1 MNLKIKYLLMSMI
14 YFTTAC
20 SSIPKGTLLGAT
32 VGLGVGGIVASNQ
45 ENNSQKNASLAATA
59 LIGGAIGYF
68 LSADKIK
75 KERELK
81 AGPKL
86 TEFAPKLNR
95 PEVRRVWVPDQI
107 SGDEYVSG
115 HWKFLIDK
123 NAVWSKPEEE

>member
-1 MNLKIKYLLMSMI
+1 MKFKIKYLLIVVI
-14 YFTTAC
+14 YITTAC

-32 VGLGVGGIVASNQ
+32 VGLGVGGLVANNQ
-45 ENNSQKNASLAATA
+45 NDNSQKNVSLAVSSV
-59 LIGGAIGYF
+59 IGGAIGYF

-75 KERELK
+75 KERETK
-81 AGPKL
+81 AGPKVS
-86 TEFAPKLNR
+86 EFAPRLNR

-123 NAVWSKPEEE
+123 NAVWSKPVEE

>member
-1 MNLKIKYLLMSMI
+1 MNLKFKYILMAMI
-14 YFTTAC
+14 YFMTAC
-20 SSIPKGTLLGAT
+20 SSIPKGTLLGAGI
-32 VGLGVGGIVASNQ
+32 GLGVGGIIANGQ
-45 ENNSQKNASLAATA
+45 EDNSQKNASYAASA

-81 AGPKL
+81 TGL
-86 TEFAPKLNR
+86 TAKEFAPKLNR

-123 NAVWSKPEEE
+123 NAVWSKPVEE

>member
-1 MNLKIKYLLMSMI
+1 MAII

-20 SSIPKGTLLGAT
+20 SSIPKGTLLGAGI
-32 VGLGVGGIVASNQ
+32 GLGVGGIASQNQ
-45 ENNSQKNASLAATA
+45 EDNSQKNMSLAAGA

-68 LSADKIK
+68 LSDEKIK

-81 AGPKL
+81 TGQHPID
-86 TEFAPKLNR
+86 FAPKLNR

-107 SGDEYVSG
+107 TGDEYISG

-123 NAVWSKPEEE
+123 NAVWSKSEE

>member
-1 MNLKIKYLLMSMI
+1 MNFKIKYILMAII

-20 SSIPKGTLLGAT
+20 SSIPKGTLLGAGI
-32 VGLGVGGIVASNQ
+32 GLGVGGIASQNQ
-45 ENNSQKNASLAATA
+45 EDNSQKNMSLAAGA

-68 LSADKIK
+68 LSDQKIK

-81 AGPKL
+81 AGPRL
-86 TEFAPKLNR
+86 TDFAPKLNR

-107 SGDEYVSG
+107 TGDEYISG

-123 NAVWSKPEEE
+123 NAVWSKSEE

>member
-1 MNLKIKYLLMSMI
+1 MNFKIKYILMAII

-20 SSIPKGTLLGAT
+20 SSIPKGTLLGAGI
-32 VGLGVGGIVASNQ
+32 GLGVGGIASHNQ
-45 ENNSQKNASLAATA
+45 EDNSQKNMSLAAGA
-59 LIGGAIGYF
+59 LIGGVIGYF
-68 LSADKIK
+68 LSNEKIK

-81 AGPKL
+81 AGPRL

-107 SGDEYVSG
+107 LGDEYISG

-123 NAVWSKPEEE
+123 NAVWSKSEE

>member
-1 MNLKIKYLLMSMI
+1 MNFKIKYILMAII

-20 SSIPKGTLLGAT
+20 SSIPKGTLLGAGI
-32 VGLGVGGIVASNQ
+32 GLGVGGIASHNQ
-45 ENNSQKNASLAATA
+45 EDNSQKNISLAAGA

-68 LSADKIK
+68 LSDEKIK

-81 AGPKL
+81 AGPRL
-86 TEFAPKLNR
+86 TDFAPKLNR

-107 SGDEYVSG
+107 LGDEYISG

-123 NAVWSKPEEE
+123 NAVWSKSEE

>member
-1 MNLKIKYLLMSMI
+1 MNFKLKCILMTMI

-32 VGLGVGGIVASNQ
+32 VGLGVGGIAASNHDD
-45 ENNSQKNASLAATA
+45 NSQKNVSLAASA
-59 LIGGAIGYF
+59 LIGGAVGYF
-68 LSADKIK
+68 LSADKIN

-123 NAVWSKPEEE
+123 NAVWSKPEGE

>member
-1 MNLKIKYLLMSMI
+1 MNLKIKYVLMSMI

-32 VGLGVGGIVASNQ
+32 VGLGVGGAVANNQ
-45 ENNSQKNASLAATA
+45 ENNSQKNSTLAAGV

-68 LSADKIK
+68 LSNEKIK

-81 AGPKL
+81 TGPNQKD
-86 TEFAPKLNR
+86 FAPKLNR

-107 SGDEYVSG
+107 SGDEFISG
-115 HWKFLIDK
+115 HWKYLIERP
-123 NAVWSKPEEE
+123 AVWSKED

>member
-1 MNLKIKYLLMSMI
+1 MNFKIKYILMAII

-20 SSIPKGTLLGAT
+20 TSIPKGTLLGAGI
-32 VGLGVGGIVASNQ
+32 GLGVGGIASHNQ
-45 ENNSQKNASLAATA
+45 EDNSQKNMSLAAGA

-68 LSADKIK
+68 LSDEKIK

-81 AGPKL
+81 SGPRI

-107 SGDEYVSG
+107 LGDEYISG

-123 NAVWSKPEEE
+123 NAVWSKSEE

>member
-1 MNLKIKYLLMSMI
+1 MAII

-20 SSIPKGTLLGAT
+20 SSIPKGTLLGAGI
-32 VGLGVGGIVASNQ
+32 GLGVGGIASHNQ
-45 ENNSQKNASLAATA
+45 EDNSQKNMSLAAGA

-68 LSADKIK
+68 LSDEKIK

-81 AGPKL
+81 AGPRL
-86 TEFAPKLNR
+86 TDFAPKLNR

-107 SGDEYVSG
+107 LGDEYISG

-123 NAVWSKPEEE
+123 NAVWSKSEE

>member
-1 MNLKIKYLLMSMI
+1 MAII

-20 SSIPKGTLLGAT
+20 SSIPKGTLLGAGI
-32 VGLGVGGIVASNQ
+32 GLGVGGIASHNQ
-45 ENNSQKNASLAATA
+45 EDNSQKNMSLAASA

-68 LSADKIK
+68 LSDEKIK

-81 AGPKL
+81 AGPRL
-86 TEFAPKLNR
+86 TDFAPKLNR

-107 SGDEYVSG
+107 LGDEYISG

-123 NAVWSKPEEE
+123 NAVWSKSEE

>member
-1 MNLKIKYLLMSMI
+1 MAII

-20 SSIPKGTLLGAT
+20 TSIPKGTLLGAGI
-32 VGLGVGGIVASNQ
+32 GLGVGGIASQNQ
-45 ENNSQKNASLAATA
+45 EDNSQKNMSLAAGA

-68 LSADKIK
+68 LSDEKIK

-81 AGPKL
+81 TGPRL

>member
-1 MNLKIKYLLMSMI
+1 MNFKIKYILMTII

-20 SSIPKGTLLGAT
+20 SSIPKGTLLGAGI
-32 VGLGVGGIVASNQ
+32 GLGVGGIASHNQ
-45 ENNSQKNASLAATA
+45 EDNSQKNMSLAAGA

-68 LSADKIK
+68 LSDEKIK

-81 AGPKL
+81 AGPRL
-86 TEFAPKLNR
+86 TDFAPKLNR

-107 SGDEYVSG
+107 LGDEYISG

-123 NAVWSKPEEE
+123 NAVWSKSEE

>member
-1 MNLKIKYLLMSMI
+1 MNSKVKYILMAMI

-32 VGLGVGGIVASNQ
+32 VGLGVGGIVANGQ
-45 ENNSQKNASLAATA
+45 DDNSQKNTSLAAGA
-59 LIGGAIGYF
+59 LIGGVIGYF
-68 LSADKIK
+68 LSDDKIK

-81 AGPKL
+81 AAAAPKD
-86 TEFAPKLNR
+86 FAPKLNR

-107 SGDEYVSG
+107 SGDEYISG

-123 NAVWSKPEEE
+123 NAVWSKSEEE

>member
-1 MNLKIKYLLMSMI
+1 MNFKIKYILMAMI
-14 YFTTAC
+14 YFMTAC
-20 SSIPKGTLLGAT
+20 ASIPKGTLLGAGI
-32 VGLGVGGIVASNQ
+32 GLGVGGIASHNQ
-45 ENNSQKNASLAATA
+45 EDNSQKNMSLVAGA

-68 LSADKIK
+68 LSAEKLK

-81 AGPKL
+81 VGPRL

-107 SGDEYVSG
+107 LGDEYISG

-123 NAVWSKPEEE
+123 NAVWSKSEE